1 MQELFYNKGDTL
13 PRLQITASGDG
24 AAVDLTDST
33 GVIFQYKNR
42 YSGTYSVISGQFASK
57 SSGIIYVDLTGN
69 TVTNSMGP
77 NWGRFKV
84 YFQNGGVRSFPV
96 EHINFEIIS
105 GLV

>member
-1 MQELFYNKGDTL
+1 MQPLFYNQNDTL
-13 PRLQITASGDG
+13 PRLEITASGDG
-24 AAVDLTDST
+24 AAVDLTDAT
-33 GVIFQYKNR
+33 GVILQYRNR

-57 SSGIIYVDLTGN
+57 SSGIIYADLTGS
-69 TVTNSMGP
+69 TITQSMGP

-96 EHINFEIIS
+96 EHINFEILS